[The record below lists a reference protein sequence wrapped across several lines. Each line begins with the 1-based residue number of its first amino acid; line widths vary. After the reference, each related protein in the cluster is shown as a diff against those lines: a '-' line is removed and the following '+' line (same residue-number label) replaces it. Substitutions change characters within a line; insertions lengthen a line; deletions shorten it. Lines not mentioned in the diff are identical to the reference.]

1 MNFYSITDQGKSR
14 NMNQDRYANYFHSR
28 FSLFLL
34 ADGMGGHNAG
44 EVAAEVAIE
53 AARAYVMQQKARSDY
68 EALLRE
74 AVEAAN
80 LTVYE
85 KSKSAPE
92 YKRMGTTLCAVLID
106 EERVYVAHVGDSRVY
121 RLNDDAL
128 EQVTRDH
135 SLVAD
140 LVAQGLLTEEEAL
153 HHPDRNTLTR
163 AVGTDVDTLVDVD
176 VFAREDGERWML
188 TSDGLTKMVDDDT
201 IERILREETD
211 SRTACMALVH
221 EANANG
227 GLDNITVTLV
237 DLGERN
243 GNDPAESS
251 L

>member
-14 NMNQDRYANYFHSR
+14 SMNQDRYANYFHSR

-53 AARAYVMQQKARSDY
+53 SARSYVMEQKSRSDY

-74 AVEAAN
+74 AVAVAN
-80 LTVYE
+80 RSVYE
-85 KSKSAPE
+85 KSMTAPE
-92 YKRMGTTLCAVLID
+92 LRRMGTTLCAVLID
-106 EERVYVAHVGDSRVY
+106 DARVYVAHVGDSRVY
-121 RLNDDAL
+121 RFFDGQLQ
-128 EQVTRDH
+128 QVTRDH
-135 SLVAD
+135 SVVAD
-140 LVAQGLLTEEEAL
+140 LLAQGLLTEEEAL

-163 AVGTDVDTLVDVD
+163 AVGTEEETDVDVD
-176 VFAREDGERWML
+176 IFERTDFARWLL
-188 TSDGLTKMVDDDT
+188 TSDGLTKMVDDA
-201 IERILREETD
+201 RIQEILTEETD
-211 SRTACMALVH
+211 SRTASVKLVN

-237 DLGERN
+237 DLGELN
-243 GNDPAESS
+243 GNDPAEQS